1 MNNKN
6 LIAAIAATTLSTASM
21 ASVYLNGTYEGTATD
36 GNPGAATFAQDLDLT
51 LVGSN
56 DAGTNVTM
64 IMENLTGGSD
74 VTATQVFVESSIE
87 GISFKGGNYKGQN
100 GAGLMQKKGAVT
112 NQFEVGF
119 DAAGT
124 GVTIAQASGD
134 GNATVDASLDLA
146 GVSIKAQDVAE
157 STRYVTA
164 STTVGGL
171 EVNVERQ
178 ATTTGTNTAGSIGAT
193 VAGLNVTGVLI
204 DVNDATGVTQDDGIL
219 GDVSDANNGKQV
231 KGVVVSTD
239 TTLGL
244 VTGKYVTKNELD
256 TYVAEV
262 ERGVWTFGHSKTENA
277 DGVTTAKIK
286 VTF

>member
-64 IMENLTGGSD
+64 IMENLTGGSA

-178 ATTTGTNTAGSIGAT
+178 ATTTGTNTTGSIGAT

>member
-1 MNNKN
+1 MKNKN

-21 ASVYLNGTYEGTATD
+21 ASVFINGTYEGTATD
-36 GNPGAATFAQDLDLT
+36 GNPGASTYAQDLDLT

-56 DAGTNVTM
+56 DSGTTVTAKF
-64 IMENLTGGSD
+64 EDLTGGSA

-100 GAGLMQKKGAVT
+100 GAGLMQASGSVT

-119 DAAGT
+119 DVAGSGIT
-124 GVTIAQASGD
+124 VAQASGD

-146 GVSIKAQDVAE
+146 GVSIKVQDVAE

-178 ATTTGTNTAGSIGAT
+178 ATATGTNTAGSIGAT
-193 VAGLNVTGVLI
+193 VGGLNLTGVYI

-219 GDVSDANNGKQV
+219 GDISDASNGKTV
-231 KGVVVSTD
+231 TGVVASTD
-239 TTLGL
+239 TTLGT
-244 VTGKYVTKNELD
+244 VTGKFVTKNELD
-256 TYVAEV
+256 TYTAEV

>member
-64 IMENLTGGSD
+64 IMENLTGGSA